1 MQLIKN
7 NFIIT
12 FAIFLSLSIHIVIL
26 LYNKSE
32 NVIKE
37 NIVYFELVKQ
47 AANTDVSAVNEK
59 ITEEVEKV
67 EENKK
72 IVEDKAEIPK
82 KVVKKQEKKKAAKRQ
97 DIVKAKGKNN
107 IITRLKCI

>member
-1 MQLIKN
+1 MYIELKYN

-72 IVEDKAEIPK
+72 IVEDKAETPK
-82 KVVKKQEKKKAAKRQ
+82 KIVKKTGKKESS
-97 DIVKAKGKNN
+97 
-107 IITRLKCI
+107 

>member
-1 MQLIKN
+1 MCCNRFQILQN

-72 IVEDKAEIPK
+72 IVEDKAETPK
-82 KVVKKQEKKKAAKRQ
+82 KIVKKTGKKESS
-97 DIVKAKGKNN
+97 
-107 IITRLKCI
+107 